1 MVADMIRKKRLK
13 PAVTKLF
20 IRDGKLK
27 ISLVF
32 ITQSHFIVPKNL
44 RLNFTHYFIMNIPD
58 LCELQQISFNYSS
71 IFAFN

>member
-32 ITQSHFIVPKNL
+32 ITQSHFIVPKNV
-44 RLNFTHYFIMNIPD
+44 RLNTI
-58 LCELQQISFNYSS
+58 LS
-71 IFAFN
+71 

>member
-1 MVADMIRKKRLK
+1 MVADMIKKKRLK

-32 ITQSHFIVPKNL
+32 ITQSHFIIPKNV
-44 RLNFTHYFIMNIPD
+44 RLNFIHYFIMNIPD
-58 LCELQQISFNYSS
+58 LRELQQISFNHSS
-71 IFAFN
+71 AFAFN